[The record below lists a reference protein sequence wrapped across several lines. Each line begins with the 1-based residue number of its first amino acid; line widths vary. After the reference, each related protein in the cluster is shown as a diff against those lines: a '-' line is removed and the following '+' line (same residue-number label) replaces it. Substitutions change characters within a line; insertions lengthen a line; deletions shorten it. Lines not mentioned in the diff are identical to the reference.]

1 MDIKD
6 VNSVAVFQNL
16 IGKSF
21 AGAVAE
27 QVMGSGF
34 AGLIEQTTDA
44 MLASTSVDAE
54 KDVAVPSLSDKKT
67 VKAEKPE
74 ISKKEKKAKKVD
86 NVEREDAAPAKA
98 KKEDVKKIEAEA
110 PVAVAQD
117 VARPVTKEAVSAAE
131 GAVANG
137 SEMPSVKQI
146 RSIPEASPVNIDVA
160 LPQLNLEDVAPV
172 AVLSGESVVVLGA
185 QVDAA
190 SLAAEPLVNVVEGAT
205 GEVVQMSGAK
215 LSGLIEQASQ
225 QGNLFVAKEIV
236 ADQVVQATP
245 AEIVENAERHFGYE
259 LDVADALVKQEVVAD
274 GLLFEQ
280 AKVLDEK
287 VGGDHKLNLRVS
299 VDEENFSY
307 TDASELV
314 QDKMVLN
321 ELVEASVDVMEAGS
335 KDYSVG
341 EFSAQSSQANKPQLM
356 SAQNSFAM
364 APTLMNVDSQASA
377 EVAKSVVVE
386 TVTSVNSNHSGH
398 VLGASIATENGA
410 SAATRTN
417 NTSFRD
423 VFKGMDKEVIEQVK
437 VNITKSAVK
446 GVDNIDIKLKPEELG
461 NIEIKMQVSK
471 DGKLQAHIIAS
482 RPETV
487 EILQKEIQSLEKAF
501 NDAGFEMEDGALSFS
516 FREGGESNR
525 EQESDAGLR
534 SFIGKALENES
545 VEDVIGN
552 DNQVWSSAQ
561 GLNIRV

>member
-6 VNSVAVFQNL
+6 VNSVTMFQNL

-21 AGAVAE
+21 AGSVAE

-34 AGLIEQTTDA
+34 AGLIGQTTDA
-44 MLASTSVDAE
+44 MLANSGVDAE
-54 KDVAVPSLSDKKT
+54 KDVASPSLGDKKT
-67 VKAEKPE
+67 VKAEKAE
-74 ISKKEKKAKKVD
+74 VYKKEKKAKKTD
-86 NVEREDAAPAKA
+86 SVERDDTAPEKA
-98 KKEDVKKIEAEA
+98 KKGDVKKIEAEA

-117 VARPVTKEAVSAAE
+117 VAPSVAKEAVPVAE
-131 GAVANG
+131 GTVTNG
-137 SEMPSVKQI
+137 SEVPLVKQI
-146 RSIPEASPVNIDVA
+146 RSIPEASPVNIEVA
-160 LPQLNLEDVAPV
+160 LPQLSLEDVAPA
-172 AVLSGESVVVLGA
+172 AVLSGEGVVVLGG
-185 QVDAA
+185 QVDTI
-190 SLAAEPLVNVVEGAT
+190 SLEAESLVNVVEGAT

-225 QGNLFVAKEIV
+225 QGNLFVANEVV

-245 AEIVENAERHFGYE
+245 AEIVESAERYFGYE
-259 LDVADALVKQEVVAD
+259 LDVADAFVKQEVVAD

-307 TDASELV
+307 ADASELV

-423 VFKGMDKEVIEQVK
+423 VFKGMDKELIEQVK

-461 NIEIKMQVSK
+461 NIEIKMQISK

-525 EQESDAGLR
+525 EQENDAGLR
-534 SFIGKALENES
+534 SFIGNALENES